1 MMLRHFVKW
10 MAIVIAAASISACAS
25 TGPRDGF
32 AADDKFEPTSR
43 FFYDGNK
50 RLDRVLIRPAAQA
63 YDLITPTLVK
73 HLIGNGLAHLDLTND
88 FANYLL
94 QGDVDRSLETLGRFT
109 VNTIVG
115 AGGLLDPATE
125 FGLPHQNTDFG
136 VTLGTYGVGEGTYL
150 VLPLIGPTTLR
161 DAAGFV
167 VDRAF
172 SPTTY
177 LGEFG
182 VADAVTDFS
191 GPALTATEILHR
203 RDERFDLI
211 DDVLYNSEDGYVTLR
226 AAYLQRRRAQIA
238 GPDNAADTLP
248 DLFDDEAESN

>member
-1 MMLRHFVKW
+1 MTLRLFVKW
-10 MAIVIAAASISACAS
+10 SAGLCAAALVSACAS

-32 AADDKFEPTSR
+32 AADDHYEPTNR

-50 RLDRVLIRPAAQA
+50 RLDRFVVRPVAQG

-73 HLIGNGLAHLDLTND
+73 HLIGNGLAHIDLTND

-109 VNTIVG
+109 LNTVMG
-115 AGGLLDPATE
+115 AGGLLDPASE
-125 FGLPHQNTDFG
+125 FGLTHQNTDFG
-136 VTLGTYGVGEGTYL
+136 ITLGKYGVGEGSYL
-150 VLPLIGPTTLR
+150 VLPLIGPTTMR
-161 DAAGFV
+161 DAAGFL

-177 LGEFG
+177 LGQF
-182 VADAVTDFS
+182 VSTDAI
-191 GPALTATEILHR
+191 GPALTATEIVHT

-226 AAYLQRRRAQIA
+226 SAFLQRRRAQVA
-238 GPDNAADTLP
+238 GPGNTVDNLP
-248 DLFDDEAESN
+248 DLFDDESKSD

>member
-1 MMLRHFVKW
+1 MLLRQIVKW
-10 MAIVIAAASISACAS
+10 SVGICAIALVSACAS

-32 AADDKFEPTSR
+32 AAADKFEPTSR
-43 FFYDGNK
+43 HFYKGNK
-50 RLDRVLIRPAAQA
+50 RVDTYLVRPLAQG
-63 YDLITPTLVK
+63 YDLVAPTLFK
-73 HLIGNGLAHLDLTND
+73 HLIGNGLAHIDLTND
-88 FANYLL
+88 FANYVL

-109 VNTIVG
+109 LNTVMG
-115 AGGLLDPATE
+115 AGGFLDPASE

-136 VTLGTYGVGEGTYL
+136 ITLGKYGVGEGSYL

-177 LGEFG
+177 LGQI
-182 VADAVTDFS
+182 VATDAI
-191 GPALTATEILHR
+191 GPSLTATEIVHR

-226 AAYLQRRRAQIA
+226 SAYLQRRRAQVA
-238 GPDNAADTLP
+238 GPGNTVDTLP
-248 DLFDDEAESN
+248 DLFDDEAETN

>member
-1 MMLRHFVKW
+1 MLLKQFVKW
-10 MAIVIAAASISACAS
+10 AVMLSAAAVISACAS

-32 AADDKFEPTSR
+32 AADDKYETTSR
-43 FFYDGNK
+43 FFYNGNK
-50 RLDRVLIRPAAQA
+50 RLDTFLIRPTAQA
-63 YDLITPTLVK
+63 YDLVTPTLVK
-73 HLIGNGLAHLDLTND
+73 HLIGNGFSHLDLTND

-94 QGDVDRSLETLGRFT
+94 QGDVDRSFETLGRFT
-109 VNTIVG
+109 LNTLLG

-136 VTLGTYGVGEGTYL
+136 VTLGKYGVGEGSYL
-150 VLPLIGPTTLR
+150 VVPLIGPTTFR
-161 DAAGFV
+161 DAAGFL

-172 SPTTY
+172 SPTFY

-182 VADAVTDFS
+182 VADAVADIA
-191 GPALTATEILHR
+191 GPALTATQIVHR

-211 DDVLYNSEDGYVTLR
+211 DDVLYDSEDGYVTLR

-238 GPDNAADTLP
+238 GPGNIADTLP
-248 DLFDDEAESN
+248 DLFDDEAETN

>member
-1 MMLRHFVKW
+1 MLLKQFVKW
-10 MAIVIAAASISACAS
+10 AVTAGTVAVISACAS

-32 AADDKFEPTSR
+32 AVDDKYEPTSR

-50 RLDRVLIRPAAQA
+50 RLDTYLIRPTAQA
-63 YDLITPTLVK
+63 YDLVTPTLFK
-73 HLIGNGLAHLDLTND
+73 HLIGNGLSHLDLTND

-94 QGDVDRSLETLGRFT
+94 QGDVDRSLETFGRFT
-109 VNTIVG
+109 LNTLMG
-115 AGGLLDPATE
+115 AGGLLDPASE

-150 VLPLIGPTTLR
+150 VLPLIGPTTAR

-172 SPTTY
+172 SPTFY

-182 VADAVTDFS
+182 IADAVTDVV
-191 GPALTATEILHR
+191 GPALTGTEIVHR

-211 DDVLYNSEDGYVTLR
+211 DDVLYKSDDGYVTLR

-238 GPDNAADTLP
+238 GPGNTADTLP
-248 DLFDDEAESN
+248 DLFDDEADSN